1 MDVKAGHDQTNSHRV
16 IDESFGVE
24 ECWYYINTTHS
35 SICRS
40 AALSLP
46 AGRHVLKFNMSA
58 PLGYYVNLVST
69 TEFTFGDEE
78 EVMPKLRAVSVIYLT
93 QACPQ
98 SIVNTNK
105 AC

>member
-1 MDVKAGHDQTNSHRV
+1 MSCV
-16 IDESFGVE
+16 I
-24 ECWYYINTTHS
+24 TTTLLL
-35 SICRS
+35 CTFRS

-78 EVMPKLRAVSVIYLT
+78 DVMPKLKLVSL
-93 QACPQ
+93 
-98 SIVNTNK
+98 
-105 AC
+105 

>member
-1 MDVKAGHDQTNSHRV
+1 MTWLCLINCLAFMSDYFLYQHLPLYSH
-16 IDESFGVE
+16 
-24 ECWYYINTTHS
+24 
-35 SICRS
+35 RS

-78 EVMPKLRAVSVIYLT
+78 EVMPKLRAVSLT
-93 QACPQ
+93 CN
-98 SIVNTNK
+98 SLWCRMKNVGYNVYNVYNMINILL
-105 AC
+105 

>member
-1 MDVKAGHDQTNSHRV
+1 MRAQLQIFLNFYLLNNQKISY
-16 IDESFGVE
+16 SFLHG
-24 ECWYYINTTHS
+24 
-35 SICRS
+35 SIFRS

-78 EVMPKLRAVSVIYLT
+78 DVMPKLKLVRPSTSYRFQEKPNLIDGKSLLDST
-93 QACPQ
+93 
-98 SIVNTNK
+98 
-105 AC
+105 